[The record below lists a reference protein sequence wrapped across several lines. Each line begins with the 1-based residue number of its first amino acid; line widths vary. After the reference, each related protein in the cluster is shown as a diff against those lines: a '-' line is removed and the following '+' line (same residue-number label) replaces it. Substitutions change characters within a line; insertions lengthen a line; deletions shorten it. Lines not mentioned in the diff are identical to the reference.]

1 MTTRYAAHSIFA
13 AVALLLSPLVGSAQ
27 SRADLLSG
35 KYVPHVRPFHVDQR
49 GGGAPANDDCAAP
62 EVLTVTADCTSPTPG
77 DNTLATESELGPA
90 CDGTNDSLYI
100 DVWYSF
106 NSGTN
111 TSVDVELLPSELM
124 TDWVLVVLDACGGTE
139 LLCSIQPSTPQ
150 TVAVSASTNYVVRV
164 YSNTQFGLPG
174 PFTICVTGTPPP
186 PPAPAND
193 DCAGAIM
200 LTGAVDCVLTDGTT
214 ASATE
219 SQPADSCNGYLGI
232 ANDDV
237 WYSFVATSTEMTV
250 SVTGGTGFDAVVE
263 LFEGACGALTEIG
276 CADATVN
283 AGLEEVSQSGLTVGS
298 AYLVRL
304 FHYGTANPAD
314 AGFTICVTEG
324 LGGIGIGERNTDER
338 VSLFPNPTTG
348 DVFVTW
354 PGASGTVRIELVDMT
369 GRAVYSQER
378 YLTHGQTT
386 TLAVR
391 HRVGQGTYAVRL
403 TDGMLRYSGRVVVN

>member
-1 MTTRYAAHSIFA
+1 MTLRYSAHLVAA
-13 AVALLLSPLVGSAQ
+13 ALTLTLSPLVSTAQ

-35 KYVPHVRPFHVDQR
+35 KYVPNVHAFHADQR
-49 GGGAPANDDCAAP
+49 GGGAPANDECASP
-62 EVLTVTADCTSPTPG
+62 EVLTVSADCTSPTPG

-100 DVWYSF
+100 DVWFSF

-111 TSVDVELLPSELM
+111 TSVNVDLVPSDLM
-124 TDWVLVVLDACGGTE
+124 TDWVLVVLDVCGGAE
-139 LLCSIQPSTPQ
+139 LLCSIQPAAPQ
-150 TVAVSASTNYVVRV
+150 TVVVTANTSYVVRV

-186 PPAPAND
+186 PPPPAND
-193 DCAGAIM
+193 DCAGAIV
-200 LTGAVDCVLTDGTT
+200 LTAAADCVLTDGTT

-263 LFEGACGALTEIG
+263 LFEGDCGTLTEIG

-283 AGLEEVSQSGLTVGS
+283 AGLEEIPQSGLTIGS
-298 AYLVRL
+298 SYLVRL
-304 FHYGTANPAD
+304 FHYGTADPTDPA
-314 AGFTICVTEG
+314 FTICVTEG
-324 LGGIGIGERNTDER
+324 LGGIGIGERGTDAR
-338 VSLFPNPTTG
+338 LSLFPNPTAG
-348 DVFVTW
+348 DLWVTW
-354 PGASGTVRIELVDMT
+354 QGASGDVQIELLDMT
-369 GRAVYSQER
+369 GRTVLSQQLR
-378 YLTHGQTT
+378 LTHGQSIE
-386 TLAVR
+386 LAIPR
-391 HRVGQGTYAVRL
+391 KLEQGTYAVRL
-403 TDGMLRYSGRVVVN
+403 MDGVVRYSGHVVVN

>member
-1 MTTRYAAHSIFA
+1 MTTHYAAPSIFA
-13 AVALLLSPLVGSAQ
+13 AVALLLSPLVGNAQ

-106 NSGTN
+106 NSGAN

-124 TDWVLVVLDACGGTE
+124 TDWVLVVLDACGGGE
-139 LLCSIQPSTPQ
+139 LLCSIQPAAAQ
-150 TVAVSASTNYVVRV
+150 TVAVSANTDYVVRV

-186 PPAPAND
+186 PPPPAND
-193 DCAGAIM
+193 DCGGAIM
-200 LTGAVDCVLTDGTT
+200 LTAAVDCVLTDGTT

-237 WYSFVATSTEMTV
+237 WYSFVATATEMTV
-250 SVTGGTGFDAVVE
+250 SVTGNTGFDAVVE
-263 LFEGACGALTEIG
+263 LFEGDCGSLAEIG
-276 CADATVN
+276 CADATVS
-283 AGLEEVSQSGLTVGS
+283 AGLEEVPQSGLTVG
-298 AYLVRL
+298 ATYLVRL
-304 FHYGTANPAD
+304 FHYGTGNPTD

-324 LGGIGIGERNTDER
+324 LGGIGIGERGTDDAFEPVPQSDR
-338 VSLFPNPTTG
+338 G
-348 DVFVTW
+348 
-354 PGASGTVRIELVDMT
+354 
-369 GRAVYSQER
+369 
-378 YLTHGQTT
+378 
-386 TLAVR
+386 
-391 HRVGQGTYAVRL
+391 
-403 TDGMLRYSGRVVVN
+403 